1 MPFVPATAWILS
13 FVLLGSGENV
23 PLDVRFPDGTEV
35 FHCTFDP
42 TWDANYDGWPDQWTR
57 RRGPGYP
64 HYLRMQINDEA
75 SPSGNHCL
83 RMEMDGGAATAY
95 SPPIQVC
102 SLFSYVMEAYLR
114 ADGLEHS
121 TVFLSVTFLDEERQ
135 RLETVTSKQF
145 RQTDGWQKVRI
156 GPIAPADDNVR
167 FAIIAL
173 HVEPSDRE
181 DLRGS
186 AGFADIWLA
195 RLPRMTLSANQSHNL
210 FFDTRD
216 VEILCHASG
225 FTSSNPTVS
234 LRLTDAVGND
244 LCREDR
250 QLEVRTAET
259 HVAVSL
265 ETFAE
270 GASGLVGETRWRP
283 DIPGPGFYRVEAAM
297 HDESE
302 LVYQRRLGLALIDS
316 RETVPNIE
324 FGWTLPGRGQ
334 ALPSPLLGQLIR
346 QVGIG
351 RVKYPLWF
359 GDERNEQE
367 VEREVGF
374 IERLGTAGIEL
385 IGMLDKPPQSLRS
398 KLSNLDRQDAAS
410 IFAPDPKVWYPFL
423 EPVMTRLATRVRW
436 WQLGNDLDTS
446 FVDTANPVAKLREVK
461 AELDRI
467 GQNVSVGLAWPWT
480 HEFPSAGKQPIPWR
494 FVALSAEPVLT
505 AQELA
510 VSLEASKGLG
520 ASRWVALQPLSTAD
534 YSPEV
539 RATDLV
545 FRMIAAKIHGADAIF
560 CPDPFNDERGLMNR
574 DGTPGE
580 LLFPWRIASMALG
593 GATYLG
599 RLDLPNGSPNHVFTR
614 RDDAVMIVWS
624 WQPTEEVVQ
633 LGSHVVQLDLW
644 GHETPLRT
652 KGDQQ
657 RVEVTRVPTFLVG
670 LNPDI
675 ASWRM
680 NCHLA
685 QGKLPSVSAM
695 PHPNSY
701 SFRNTF
707 DHGIVG
713 RATIVAPDGWKV
725 EPSQITFR
733 LAEGESMEQPF
744 TVTLPFDATTG
755 RHPVRIDF
763 DIQTV
768 PAQQFSVYRHI
779 DVGLGF
785 VYIEIETRWN
795 DRDELEVVQRMVN
808 DGPGSVTFRCQL
820 FIPGMRRMMTQ
831 VVNLARGYNEQVYP
845 LFDATGLVGE
855 TLWLRA
861 EEVNGPRVLNYRC
874 NVPSRKMDVSSP
886 APSP

>member
-1 MPFVPATAWILS
+1 MPFAPATAWILS

-35 FHCTFDP
+35 FHCTFDSS
-42 TWDANYDGWPDQWTR
+42 WDANYDGWPDQWTR

-64 HYLRMQINDEA
+64 HYLRMQISEEP
-75 SPSGNHCL
+75 SPSGNRCL

-121 TVFLSVTFLDEERQ
+121 TVFFSVTFLDEERQ
-135 RLETVTSKQF
+135 RLETAVSKRF
-145 RQTDGWQKVRI
+145 RQTEGWQKVRI
-156 GPIAPADDNVR
+156 GPIGPADDKTR
-167 FAIIAL
+167 FAVIAL
-173 HVEPSDRE
+173 HVEPGNRE
-181 DLRGS
+181 DLGGS

-195 RLPRMTLSANQSHNL
+195 RLPRMTLSTNHSHNL

-225 FTSSNPTVS
+225 FTSPNPTVS
-234 LRLTDAVGND
+234 LRLVDAVGND

-283 DIPGPGFYRVEAAM
+283 DIPGPGFYRVEASM
-297 HDESE
+297 QDEST
-302 LVYQRRLGLALIDS
+302 LVYQRRLSLALIDS
-316 RETVPNIE
+316 RETVPNTE
-324 FGWTLPGRGQ
+324 FGWTLPDRGQ
-334 ALPSPLLGQLIR
+334 ALPSALLGQLIR
-346 QVGIG
+346 QMGIG

-359 GDERNEQE
+359 GDERSEQE
-367 VEREVGF
+367 VERVVGF
-374 IERLGTAGIEL
+374 VERLGTAGIEL
-385 IGMLDKPPQSLRS
+385 IGLLDKPPQALRT
-398 KLSNLDRQDAAS
+398 KLSELEQQGAAAV
-410 IFAPDPKVWYPFL
+410 FAPDPKVWYPFL

-446 FVDTANPVAKLREVK
+446 FVDTGNPVAKVREVK

-480 HEFPSAGKQPIPWR
+480 HEFPSTGKQPAPWR
-494 FVALSAEPVLT
+494 FVALTADPVLT

-510 VSLEASKGLG
+510 GYLQASKGLD
-520 ASRWVALQPLSTAD
+520 ASRWVVLQPLSTAD

-560 CPDPFNDERGLMNR
+560 CPDPFNDEYGLMNR

-580 LLFPWRIASMALG
+580 LLFPWRIAATALG

-599 RLDLPNGSPNHVFTR
+599 SLDLPNGSPNHVFAR

-624 WQPTEEVVQ
+624 WQPTDEVVQ
-633 LGSHVVQLDLW
+633 LGSQVVQLDLW
-644 GHETPLRT
+644 GHETTPRVE
-652 KGDQQ
+652 GDQQ
-657 RVEVTRVPTFLVG
+657 VVEVTRVPTFLVG
-670 LNPDI
+670 LDPGI

-680 NCHLA
+680 NCRFA
-685 QGKLPSVSAM
+685 QDKLPSVSAVA
-695 PHPNSY
+695 HANSY

-713 RATIVAPDGWKV
+713 RTTIVAPDGWKV
-725 EPSQITFR
+725 EPSQTTFR

-755 RHPVRIDF
+755 RHPVRIVF
-763 DIQTV
+763 DIHTA
-768 PAQQFSVYRHI
+768 PARQFSVYQHI

-785 VYIEIETRWN
+785 VHIEIETRWN
-795 DRDELEVVQRMVN
+795 ERDELEVVQRMVN
-808 DGPGSVTFRCQL
+808 DDRGSISFRCQL

-831 VVNLARGYNEQVYP
+831 VVNLGQGYNEQVYLVP
-845 LFDATGLVGE
+845 DAAGLVGE

-861 EEVNGPRVLNYRC
+861 EEVNGPRVLNYRFT
-874 NVPSRKMDVSSP
+874 VPPRKTDVSSP